1 MSSEHLVL
9 YVSIPG
15 FLVRKLYKRGS
26 LRETADGRFAFTL
39 HNPLGSATIIAP
51 PAFTINGIRHQADA
65 VHATG
70 LELSHISTDKPFVF
84 SKGAHLDVTFEG
96 RLLRGANRIHMVAST
111 KEFGD
116 LELFVEDREADYCDM
131 PGAAEEE

>member
-1 MSSEHLVL
+1 MSSAHLVVL
-9 YVSIPG
+9 VSIPG

-51 PAFTINGIRHQADA
+51 PTFTINGIRHQPTA
-65 VHATG
+65 VHAPG
-70 LELSHISTDKPFVF
+70 VEIAHISAERPFTF
-84 SKGAHLDVTFEG
+84 SKGAHLDVSFDG

-116 LELFVEDREADYCDM
+116 LELFVEDAEADYCDL
-131 PGAAEEE
+131 PGMGEEE